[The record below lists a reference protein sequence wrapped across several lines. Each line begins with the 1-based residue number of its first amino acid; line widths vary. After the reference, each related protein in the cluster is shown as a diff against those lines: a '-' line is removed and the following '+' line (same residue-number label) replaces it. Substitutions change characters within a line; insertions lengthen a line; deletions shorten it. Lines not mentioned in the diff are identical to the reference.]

1 MKIEATFKQNVEVDE
16 FDVIIAFLELYKRYR
31 GVEGLFDSGEEWR
44 RFPEIEQFND
54 EDKVIMK
61 VINAMCDERVR
72 NET

>member
-1 MKIEATFKQNVEVDE
+1 MKIEVTFKQNIEVDE
-16 FDVIIAFLELYKRYR
+16 LDVIIAFLQLYKRYR
-31 GVEGLFDSGEEWR
+31 GVEGFSDFGEEWCS
-44 RFPEIEQFND
+44 FPEIEQFND